1 MLFRLKGASTFAH
14 RLVCLEDGCQSQA
27 DDHQQ
32 DHYCCPVRPHQAAAD
47 RFALGSQSV
56 L

>member
-1 MLFRLKGASTFAH
+1 MLFRPEGASTFAH
-14 RLVCLEDGCQSQA
+14 CLVCLKDGCQSQA
-27 DDHQQ
+27 DHHQQ
-32 DHYCCPVRPHQAAAD
+32 DHYRCPVCAHQATAD